1 MDRFED
7 EPIGVV
13 ECGIS
18 EMFGKLNLKS
28 LSHPIAERPGA
39 EVHHGKLSKPQNA
52 SSLLDLPHKLNRQT
66 QG

>member
-1 MDRFED
+1 
-7 EPIGVV
+7 
-13 ECGIS
+13 
-18 EMFGKLNLKS
+18 MFGKLNLKS

-66 QG
+66 EG